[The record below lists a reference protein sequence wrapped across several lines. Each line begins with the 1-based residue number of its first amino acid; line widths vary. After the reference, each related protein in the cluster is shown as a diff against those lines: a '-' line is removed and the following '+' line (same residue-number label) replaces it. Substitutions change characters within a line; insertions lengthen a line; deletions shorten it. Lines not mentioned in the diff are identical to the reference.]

1 MARILVIDDDTAHN
15 ALIAS
20 ELVRCGHEVESAPSG
35 RKAFGRLAETV
46 FDLILTDVAL
56 PAMDGIEFLNV
67 SPNGTR
73 PPILAMSDYGS
84 DEAISLLKIALL
96 LGADASLRKPFTPEE
111 LHDVVTAL
119 LDGENKGHPRP
130 SAA

>member
-1 MARILVIDDDTAHN
+1 MARIFVIDNDTAYN

-20 ELVRCGHEVESAPSG
+20 ELVSWGHEVECAPSG
-35 RKAFGRLAETV
+35 RKAFGRLAETA
-46 FDLILTDVAL
+46 FDLILTDIAL

-67 SPNGTR
+67 SPSGTR

-84 DEAISLLKIALL
+84 EEAISLLKIAML
-96 LGADASLRKPFTPEE
+96 LGADASLRKPFTAQE

-119 LDGENKGHPRP
+119 LDGDN
-130 SAA
+130 AT